1 MAKVCALLVSILV
14 VLIGAALPGSAG
26 GRFHVDASTMQ
37 APAASG
43 DPHPAGGNARD
54 IRLARPVC
62 AQPHVAFGYRVD
74 PFTGRTAFHA
84 GIDLG
89 KQFQLPVR
97 AAANGRV
104 TTAERRGPYGLMIE
118 MDHGHGYRTRYS
130 QLASLQTT
138 AGALVSRGE
147 IIGAVGAS
155 GRATGPHL
163 HFEIWF
169 NDVVRDPMKYLDRE
183 RTCE

>member
-14 VLIGAALPGSAG
+14 VLIGASLPGSADG
-26 GRFHVDASTMQ
+26 PAHVDAKTMQ
-37 APAASG
+37 APAASAE
-43 DPHPAGGNARD
+43 PHPGGGNAGD
-54 IRLARPVC
+54 IRFSRPIC
-62 AQPHVAFGYRVD
+62 AEPHVAFGYRVD

-104 TTAERRGPYGLMIE
+104 TTAERRGPYGNMIE
-118 MDHGHGYRTRYS
+118 IDHGHGYRTRYA
-130 QLASLQTT
+130 QLASIQTT

-147 IIGAVGAS
+147 IIGAVGSS
-155 GRATGPHL
+155 GRSTGPHL
-163 HFEIWF
+163 HFEVWL

-183 RTCE
+183 LTCK